1 MIVVRWVE
9 AEHVSVVGGKR
20 GAWDNSFEN
29 VFTSLDR
36 EGLVSFQITGTS
48 VVVSAE
54 TCDVTGCV
62 VAGAG
67 I

>member
-1 MIVVRWVE
+1 MLGE
-9 AEHVSVVGGKR
+9 
-20 GAWDNSFEN
+20 NFFEKM
-29 VFTSLDR
+29 FTSLDR
-36 EGLVSFQITGTS
+36 EGWVSFQITGTS
-48 VVVSAE
+48 VVVSTE